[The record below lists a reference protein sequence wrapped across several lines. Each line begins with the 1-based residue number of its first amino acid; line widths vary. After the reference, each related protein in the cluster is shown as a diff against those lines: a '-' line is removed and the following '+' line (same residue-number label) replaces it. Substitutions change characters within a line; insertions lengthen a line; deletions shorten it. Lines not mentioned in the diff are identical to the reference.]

1 MFFDGTEEVWS
12 IICVRYDLLYFTY
25 RYKTNIS
32 RTAQI
37 RGAPTTLAL
46 WQFSALFAVILNYL
60 VEHFFFGRRR
70 SIYHQRFELRL
81 CFLFEYG
88 GMKQESRF
96 GVVINCV
103 FISGLKIICG
113 ILFYGDLW
121 KFITLMH
128 SYILCC

>member
-1 MFFDGTEEVWS
+1 MCAIRS
-12 IICVRYDLLYFTY
+12 PLLYLQIQNKY
-25 RYKTNIS
+25 IENGTNTRS
-32 RTAQI
+32 PNNF
-37 RGAPTTLAL
+37 GPLAIFRFICCNL
-46 WQFSALFAVILNYL
+46 KLLSGT
-60 VEHFFFGRRR
+60 FFFGRRR